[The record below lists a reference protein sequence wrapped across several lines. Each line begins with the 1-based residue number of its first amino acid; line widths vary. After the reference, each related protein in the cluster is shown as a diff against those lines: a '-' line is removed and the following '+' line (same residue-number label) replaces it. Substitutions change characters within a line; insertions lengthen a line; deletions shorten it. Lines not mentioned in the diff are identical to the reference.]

1 MSQILNFK
9 NIALS
14 HIDFGDFSYSLSPE
28 LDIVPDES
36 LTESI
41 SRHGILHPPI
51 VRETTPD
58 FYIIVSGR
66 KRLLA
71 LQALDTESACGCLVI
86 YRHVP
91 ELDVFSL
98 LLEEVQLARK
108 LTTIEKAIFLQK
120 ITAITDESQIIR
132 DFLPRLGLAPAPFSI
147 NHTIRLFDLEDP
159 IRRSLHHGTLSE
171 TVAYDFIL
179 LSPQDRKALFEIITS
194 LRLSFSFQKKLLNI
208 CRELASRANM
218 SIAALLDNDEVQGIL
233 HHQDANPPQKTK
245 NLMLWLSRKHMPR
258 FSQAAEEFRHF
269 IAAMQLP
276 KNISVAHTPFFE
288 DDSMI
293 LSITFSNRKSL
304 QDAWEKIRHAAYG
317 NDN

>member
-1 MSQILNFK
+1 MSPILNFK

-51 VRETTPD
+51 IRETTQD

-71 LQALDTESACGCLVI
+71 LQALDTESTCDCLVI

-91 ELDVFSL
+91 ELDIFSL
-98 LLEEVQLARK
+98 LLEEIQLARK
-108 LTTIEKAIFLQK
+108 LTTIEKSIFLQK
-120 ITAITDESQIIR
+120 ITAITDERHIIR

-147 NHTIRLFDLEDP
+147 KYTIKLFDLEDP
-159 IRRSLHHGTLSE
+159 IRRSLHHGQLSE

-179 LSPQDRKALFEIITS
+179 LSPQDRMTLFEIITS

-218 SIAALLDNDEVQGIL
+218 SIAALFDNDEVQGIL

-245 NLMLWLSRKHMPR
+245 NLMLWLSCRHMPR
-258 FSQAAEEFRHF
+258 SAQAEEEFSRF
-269 IAAMQLP
+269 VAALQLP
-276 KNISVAHTPFFE
+276 LNVSVQHTPFFE
-288 DDSMI
+288 DDSI
-293 LSITFSNRKSL
+293 TLSITFSNRMSL
-304 QDAWEKIRHAAYG
+304 HQAWEKIRHATH
-317 NDN
+317 NTDN